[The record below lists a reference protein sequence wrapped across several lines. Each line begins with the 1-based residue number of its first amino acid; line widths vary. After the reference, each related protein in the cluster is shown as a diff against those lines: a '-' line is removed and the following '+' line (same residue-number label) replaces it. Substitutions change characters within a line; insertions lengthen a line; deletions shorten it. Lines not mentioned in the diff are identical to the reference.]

1 MIEPKLQRND
11 EAKPV
16 EMLPGIVRRTLN
28 HGANTSI
35 HEIRMDAGAIVP
47 DHTHPHE
54 QTGYLVSGRILFEM
68 PGTTLELGPGD
79 SWLVPG
85 EVNHKVTALEP
96 SIAVDIFSPVR
107 EDYLD

>member
-1 MIEPKLQRND
+1 MIEANLQRNA
-11 EAKPV
+11 EAKAV
-16 EMLPGIVRRTLN
+16 EMLPGVVRRTLN

-35 HEIRMDAGAIVP
+35 HEIRMAQDAVVP

-96 SIAVDIFSPVR
+96 SVAVDIFSPVR
-107 EDYLD
+107 EEYLD